1 MLFNLETKLITILFG
16 YPVIY
21 KLILITYRHFICK
34 ELLYTIPVLVA
45 LQCVVDVG
53 CFSDSNL
60 GHTVLF
66 YLCKFIS
73 DHIIITALE
82 LGSELVA
89 LKLHS
94 YLKKGENQDK

>member
-1 MLFNLETKLITILFG
+1 M
-16 YPVIY
+16 
-21 KLILITYRHFICK
+21 
-34 ELLYTIPVLVA
+34 A

-82 LGSELVA
+82 LGSEFVA

-94 YLKKGENQDK
+94 YLKKGEDQDK